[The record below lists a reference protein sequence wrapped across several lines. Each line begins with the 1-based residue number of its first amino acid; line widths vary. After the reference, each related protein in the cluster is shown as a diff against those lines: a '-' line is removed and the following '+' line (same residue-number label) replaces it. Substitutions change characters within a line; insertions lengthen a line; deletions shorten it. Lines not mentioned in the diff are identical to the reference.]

1 MSLKLR
7 NWIKFVL
14 RFENFA
20 IFKQNYTLKVFIAF
34 KMAHSWCFSLGE
46 NLDFLDI
53 LQKKFYNI
61 NKGSH
66 SFFSSTARQLLNCPP
81 FQKLS
86 FKCSPF
92 FPQIPSTFCV
102 CSNHIRFWH
111 PHRSTISKYWMEF
124 YTLQIRKYWMVSLA
138 IAIANSTSESIE
150 LIFVSPSGFQPVN
163 TLALSDRKEGA
174 SFYNF
179 RRWRKCQVGRF

>member
-34 KMAHSWCFSLGE
+34 KMAHSWCFILGE
-46 NLDFLDI
+46 NQDFIDI

-111 PHRSTISKYWMEF
+111 LVIHYFKILNGILYSTNKEILNGVIGHSNSK
-124 YTLQIRKYWMVSLA
+124 
-138 IAIANSTSESIE
+138 
-150 LIFVSPSGFQPVN
+150 
-163 TLALSDRKEGA
+163 
-174 SFYNF
+174 
-179 RRWRKCQVGRF
+179 